1 MFVVEMYSTITV
13 ESADDYFGVGMK

>member
-1 MFVVEMYSTITV
+1 MFVVEMYSMITV